1 MKQLVTVVIGVIVG
15 LLAVALTLATEA
27 VTTWKNHRTRAII
40 HAEALDVNTSG
51 FALGMLFHMAFS
63 ATLALLGAG
72 VVRAWTHSSNYTV
85 IRIMLRGLCKKGVTA
100 AQKVSWYWIH
110 AHVNMCLSI

>member
-40 HAEALDVNTSG
+40 HADSLDVNTSG

-72 VVRAWTHSSNYTV
+72 VVCA
-85 IRIMLRGLCKKGVTA
+85 
-100 AQKVSWYWIH
+100 
-110 AHVNMCLSI
+110 